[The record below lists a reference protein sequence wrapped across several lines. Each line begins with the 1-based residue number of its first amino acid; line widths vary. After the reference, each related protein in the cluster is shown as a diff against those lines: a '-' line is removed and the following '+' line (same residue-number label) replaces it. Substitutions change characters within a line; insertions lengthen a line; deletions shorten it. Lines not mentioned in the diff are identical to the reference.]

1 MDAITRTLRRE
12 ERTVTTQEYIEK
24 LKMMREE
31 IDAVMSVLMDVA
43 GEADMIQAELMEVHD
58 DSSK

>member
-1 MDAITRTLRRE
+1 M
-12 ERTVTTQEYIEK
+12 TTKDYIEK

-43 GEADMIQAELMEVHD
+43 GEADRIQAELMEVQD
-58 DSSK
+58 DCGK

>member
-1 MDAITRTLRRE
+1 MDALTRTLRRE
-12 ERTVTTQEYIEK
+12 ETTVTTQEYIEK

>member
-1 MDAITRTLRRE
+1 MDAITRAIRRE
-12 ERTVTTQEYIEK
+12 ETTVTTQEYIEK

>member
-1 MDAITRTLRRE
+1 MDTLTRTLRRE
-12 ERTVTTQEYIEK
+12 ETTVTTQEYIEK

>member
-1 MDAITRTLRRE
+1 MDAIARTLCRE

-58 DSSK
+58 D

>member
-1 MDAITRTLRRE
+1 M
-12 ERTVTTQEYIEK
+12 TTQEYIEK

>member
-1 MDAITRTLRRE
+1 MDALTRTVCRE
-12 ERTVTTQEYIEK
+12 ETTVTTQEYIEK

-43 GEADMIQAELMEVHD
+43 GEADMIQAELMEVQD
-58 DSSK
+58 DCGK